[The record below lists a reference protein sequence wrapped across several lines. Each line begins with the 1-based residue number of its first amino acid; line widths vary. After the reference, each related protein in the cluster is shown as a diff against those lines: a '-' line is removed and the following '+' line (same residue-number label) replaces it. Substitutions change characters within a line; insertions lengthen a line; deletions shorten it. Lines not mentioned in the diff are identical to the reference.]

1 MNPERTGRRVINVD
15 TENKDFRINGELPTL
30 LTELEFIVADMY
42 ITMLGQGFYNKDIND
57 IFDNVRQKGIE
68 SAWKTIKLENEIT
81 GQELIKD
88 LGGIPDYIK

>member
-15 TENKDFRINGELPTL
+15 VERENYRIEGELPAL

-42 ITMLGQGFYNKDIND
+42 INMLGQGLYNKDIND
-57 IFDNVRQKGIE
+57 IFDLVRKNGIE

-81 GQELIKD
+81 G
-88 LGGIPDYIK
+88 